1 MNMSHSIKGNLM
13 KSGFKTNQKRLCYC
27 ASSDVEP
34 KMLSNPKKGWNN
46 L

>member
-13 KSGFKTNQKRLCYC
+13 KLGFKTKQRKLCDC
-27 ASSDVEP
+27 ASLAVEL
-34 KMLSNPKKGWNN
+34 KMLSNPKKGQNN

>member
-1 MNMSHSIKGNLM
+1 MSYSIKGNLVIL
-13 KSGFKTNQKRLCYC
+13 GFKINQRNLCNC
-27 ASSDVEP
+27 GSSDVEL